1 MFVYTVESFSFPTMA
16 WISLQQLINFWYWFR
31 VLFPWEVY
39 NIYVLLW
46 HTLKLQNPA
55 NLVAFNPLI
64 HFFSVGD
71 NMVHTG
77 DLSTI
82 LANFVFLVPFNAEGE
97 KTSSPCRD
105 YCIICCSRIWVLL
118 VLQEWGPYKT
128 SRDASSER
136 NTTFLACNIHH
147 LGEWYGAWTYL
158 HCLYAYWHA
167 CKAILWHHLKSYRLN
182 KFSICSWSLSILST
196 GL

>member
-147 LGEWYGAWTYL
+147 LG
-158 HCLYAYWHA
+158 
-167 CKAILWHHLKSYRLN
+167 
-182 KFSICSWSLSILST
+182 
-196 GL
+196 